1 VAVGDAGRGHVP
13 ESPAWFE
20 GRYVCMMHIDG
31 GQRAHLALSAHL
43 ARRSARGGA
52 VGLCGQRPGEKSARE
67 GQQVVGDDRAPV
79 VGTETR
85 ESRPRA
91 ASQAEGPETVASMP
105 ARKRLRMRRTRGVE
119 VIFSTETPAGF
130 EKQASRVPAD
140 WSASRFAFDANP
152 PSKAARWGRS
162 PKSAAWRSADRTAK
176 VESAG
181 FPFSTTRSRTIP
193 LRPVEIVIL

>member
-67 GQQVVGDDRAPV
+67 GQYVRVVPYL
-79 VGTETR
+79 
-85 ESRPRA
+85 SC
-91 ASQAEGPETVASMP
+91 
-105 ARKRLRMRRTRGVE
+105 ARSVMRVRTR
-119 VIFSTETPAGF
+119 TPS
-130 EKQASRVPAD
+130 QSND
-140 WSASRFAFDANP
+140 
-152 PSKAARWGRS
+152 
-162 PKSAAWRSADRTAK
+162 
-176 VESAG
+176 ESIG
-181 FPFSTTRSRTIP
+181 
-193 LRPVEIVIL
+193 